1 MGNADKFELVTGHG
15 PEPHVD
21 ADDHALLYAS
31 FIGPG
36 VYRLTGVK
44 TAEIEV
50 TSENEVT
57 ISPGMFL
64 IHGRFARVKDQI
76 SLPIETGSQGQN
88 RNDLVVAEYSYS
100 GNQTEIDDMELVVV
114 TGTPANPGS
123 ETDPSIEDDL
133 TLFDIEYG
141 GSITSETIIQ
151 ISLWRVPKEGLTTQ
165 DPVALFKDY
174 VDSDQARSSIV
185 QKVVESG
192 HTDGWFWFKYSDGTC
207 VLDGKVAVRATG
219 GTAWGNV
226 WYDSAIRGG
235 ENLPITL
242 KSIVV
247 GTVHVIGGNGSFW
260 ATQATSGT
268 TSTAPTWYAVRATKG
283 TSATNL
289 QAAYHIVG
297 TWR

>member
-76 SLPIETGSQGQN
+76 SLTIETGSQGQN

-151 ISLWRVPKEGLTTQ
+151 IPLWRVPKEGLTTQ

-174 VDSDQARSSIV
+174 VDSDQARSSIDHTIINSWHVYRLPNGLAAIVRNATMNV
-185 QKVVESG
+185 QADEQHGDMYYHGYTQQFPSG
-192 HTDGWFWFKYSDGTC
+192 ILSEVLYADVKIARASGLWDTSLQSVTTSQLSYYATC
-207 VLDGKVAVRATG
+207 
-219 GTAWGNV
+219 
-226 WYDSAIRGG
+226 
-235 ENLPITL
+235 
-242 KSIVV
+242 
-247 GTVHVIGGNGSFW
+247 
-260 ATQATSGT
+260 ATQQS
-268 TSTAPTWYAVRATKG
+268 SV
-283 TSATNL
+283 SATFMFL
-289 QAAYHIVG
+289 ILGMVIP
-297 TWR
+297 

>member
-1 MGNADKFELVTGHG
+1 M
-15 PEPHVD
+15 
-21 ADDHALLYAS
+21 
-31 FIGPG
+31 
-36 VYRLTGVK
+36 
-44 TAEIEV
+44 
-50 TSENEVT
+50 
-57 ISPGMFL
+57 
-64 IHGRFARVKDQI
+64 
-76 SLPIETGSQGQN
+76 
-88 RNDLVVAEYSYS
+88 
-100 GNQTEIDDMELVVV
+100 
-114 TGTPANPGS
+114 
-123 ETDPSIEDDL
+123 
-133 TLFDIEYG
+133 
-141 GSITSETIIQ
+141 
-151 ISLWRVPKEGLTTQ
+151 
-165 DPVALFKDY
+165 
-174 VDSDQARSSIV
+174 
-185 QKVVESG
+185 
-192 HTDGWFWFKYSDGTC
+192 
-207 VLDGKVAVRATG
+207 LDGKVAVRATG